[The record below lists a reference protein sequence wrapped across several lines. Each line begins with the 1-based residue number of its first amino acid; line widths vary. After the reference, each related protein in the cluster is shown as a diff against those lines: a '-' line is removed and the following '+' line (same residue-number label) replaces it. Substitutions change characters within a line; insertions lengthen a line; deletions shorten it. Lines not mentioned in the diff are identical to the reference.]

1 MIGLTGE
8 PESLRK
14 YGELVCMTAEMM
26 LEQSRLMHLGRDSRL
41 REELVMNLIQ
51 AEEHTPAL
59 NEWAQRLGIDL
70 NQPRVVAMI
79 EVDSGQLG
87 VDSAMA
93 ELQQLQNALT
103 TPDRNNL
110 VAIVSLTEMV
120 VLKPALNSFG
130 RWDADDHVRRVEQLI
145 AVMKEN
151 GQLRFR
157 VALGN
162 FFTGREVSPA
172 LTVPHGRQ

>member
-1 MIGLTGE
+1 VAAGVVWG
-8 PESLRK
+8 R
-14 YGELVCMTAEMM
+14 GG
-26 LEQSRLMHLGRDSRL
+26 RMHFRAQDRRL
-41 REELVMNLIQ
+41 REGLVENLSQ
-51 AEEHTPAL
+51 AEGHTPAL
-59 NEWAQRLGIDL
+59 NEGAKRLGIDL

-130 RWDADDHVRRVEQLI
+130 PLDADDHVRPLEHLI
-145 AVMKEN
+145 ATSKVT
-151 GQLRFR
+151 GPRPFP
-157 VALGN
+157 VAPGHVTN
-162 FFTGREVSPA
+162 KTNSTFI
-172 LTVPHGRQ
+172 

>member
-1 MIGLTGE
+1 
-8 PESLRK
+8 
-14 YGELVCMTAEMM
+14 
-26 LEQSRLMHLGRDSRL
+26 
-41 REELVMNLIQ
+41 MNLIQ
-51 AEEHTPAL
+51 AEENTPAL
-59 NEWAQRLGIDL
+59 TEWAQRLGIDL

-93 ELQQLQNALT
+93 ELQQLQTALT

-120 VLKPALNSFG
+120 VLKPALNAFG
-130 RWDADDHVRRVEQLI
+130 RWDAEDHCKRVEQLI
-145 AVMKEN
+145 SRMKEN

-162 FFTGREVSPA
+162 FLPGRAA
-172 LTVPHGRQ
+172 LLARIAPPEPP

>member
-1 MIGLTGE
+1 
-8 PESLRK
+8 
-14 YGELVCMTAEMM
+14 MTAEMM
-26 LEQSRLMHLGRDSRL
+26 LEQSRLMHLLAQDSRL

-145 AVMKEN
+145 ARMKREWSAPLSRGA
-151 GQLRFR
+151 GQLLHRP
-157 VALGN
+157 
-162 FFTGREVSPA
+162 REYRP
-172 LTVPHGRQ
+172 LLPYRTDDHDGG